1 MATVAERLEN
11 ATAVATCA
19 DSELQA
25 LVQATEALDATDN
38 MIASELEDVQDVLE
52 GEFTVYTSMADEIK
66 KETWGLQCIGLKL
79 LEDRKANIY

>member
-1 MATVAERLEN
+1 VATVAERLEN

-52 GEFTVYTSMADEIK
+52 GEFTVYTQVGQMK
-66 KETWGLQCIGLKL
+66 
-79 LEDRKANIY
+79 

>member
-1 MATVAERLEN
+1 VATVAERLEN
-11 ATAVATCA
+11 TTAVATCA

-52 GEFTVYTSMADEIK
+52 GDFTVYNTCGQIKQK
-66 KETWGLQCIGLKL
+66 KEGKRWV
-79 LEDRKANIY
+79 YSV